1 MSDILLKTLDADG
14 VLTLTLNRP
23 ESKNSMNMHVNRL
36 LLEALRDAEIE
47 PDVRVVVVTGAGGSF
62 CSGGDFK
69 NFGAVDPGDPLA
81 IKWGKT
87 PVWNDIELKTLRF
100 MRGFEASRLLHEMG
114 KPTIAMVRGP
124 AVGAGVGLAACCDFR
139 IVSDTAF
146 FLPGYIRVGIS
157 PDFGT
162 SYFVTKL
169 VGAARAKEL
178 YMLGDKISA
187 QQAAEIGLVN
197 RVVEDAALE
206 EATYALA
213 RRLAKG
219 PPVALRYTKEAFNAA
234 QSQTLDDVMALE
246 ARNFAR
252 SFQTEDARE
261 AIMAVLEKREPVF
274 KGQ

>member
-1 MSDILLKTLDADG
+1 MSEILLKELDADG

-23 ESKNSMNMHVNRL
+23 ESKNSMNTHVSRL
-36 LLEALRDAEIE
+36 LMEAIRDAEIE

-81 IKWGKT
+81 IKWGKS
-87 PVWNDIELKTLRF
+87 PIWNDIELKTLRF

-139 IVSDTAF
+139 IASETAY

-162 SYFVTKL
+162 SYFVAKL
-169 VGAARAKEL
+169 VGAAKAKEL
-178 YMLGDKISA
+178 YMLNDKIVA

-197 RVVEDAALE
+197 RVVADSALE
-206 EATYALA
+206 ETTREFA
-213 RRLAKG
+213 RRLAKS

-234 QSQTLDDVMALE
+234 EAQTLDEVMTLE

-252 SFQTEDARE
+252 AFQTEDAKE
-261 AIMAVLEKREPVF
+261 AIRAVLEKREPVF